1 MICGF
6 GTTGSPDDDDDVD
19 AETGGV
25 EEDDT
30 ERSWAK
36 ACEGRERVE
45 AFAVVVL
52 VGLTRESSD
61 TVAARTRCPQ
71 GIGLPGENGDA
82 SRSRGGSRA
91 SSSSTLL
98 IVCDVVDPNDS
109 LCSGSAAVSFGSS
122 LQHVRTRSSPLDSL
136 RS

>member
-6 GTTGSPDDDDDVD
+6 GTTGSPDDDEDVD

-36 ACEGRERVE
+36 ACDGSERVE
-45 AFAVVVL
+45 AFAVAAL
-52 VGLTRESSD
+52 AALTRESSD
-61 TVAARTRCPQ
+61 TVAARTRCPH

-82 SRSRGGSRA
+82 SRSRGSRA
-91 SSSSTLL
+91 SESSTLFN
-98 IVCDVVDPNDS
+98 VCDVFEPNDS
-109 LCSGSAAVSFGSS
+109 LGSGSMADSFGSS
-122 LQHVRTRSSPLDSL
+122 L
-136 RS
+136 